1 MIIDIIIAVVA
12 LFALVLGWRR
22 GFVVQLCQLVGLYI
36 AILIAPEFAGEIGAT
51 FSDDP
56 GLAYIVGFAIII
68 VGTWLVV
75 WILAPLL
82 RKMLFCDFLRNV
94 DSLMGATLAIATLFI
109 ITSVGCS
116 LFRTANIGE
125 VRTEKIL
132 ELGAQGLSPEE
143 QEAYIEKLENK
154 DVSMREY
161 FDAKYI
167 DYDTLNESRL
177 FGPLASIGDTL
188 CPGLDDFKA
197 EMMEIA
203 VTIATADER
212 G

>member
-1 MIIDIIIAVVA
+1 MIIDIIIAIVA
-12 LFALVLGWRR
+12 LVALVMGWRR
-22 GFVVQLCQLVGLYI
+22 GFVVQLCQLVALYI
-36 AILIAPEFAGEIGAT
+36 AILIAPEFAGQIGAS

-56 GLAYIVGFAIII
+56 GLAYIIGFVIII

-75 WILAPLL
+75 WIIAPLL
-82 RKMLFCDFLRNV
+82 RKILFWDFLRNV
-94 DSLMGATLAIATLFI
+94 DSLLGAVLALVAMVV

-125 VRTEKIL
+125 VRTDKLL
-132 ELGAQGLSPEE
+132 ELGAQNLSPEE
-143 QEAYIEKLENK
+143 RAEYVEKIENK
-154 DVSMREY
+154 DISMREY
-161 FDAKYI
+161 FESRYI

-177 FGPLASIGDTL
+177 FMPLASMGDTL
-188 CPGLDDFKA
+188 CPGLDDFKE

-203 VTIATADER
+203 VNIAADER

>member
-1 MIIDIIIAVVA
+1 MIIDIIIAIVA
-12 LFALVLGWRR
+12 LVALVMGWRR
-22 GFVVQLCQLVGLYI
+22 GFVVQLCQLVALYI
-36 AILIAPEFAGEIGAT
+36 AILIAPEFAGQIGAS

-56 GLAYIVGFAIII
+56 GLAYIIGFVIII

-75 WILAPLL
+75 WIIAPLL
-82 RKMLFCDFLRNV
+82 RKILFWDFLRNV
-94 DSLMGATLAIATLFI
+94 DSLLGAVLALVAMVV

-125 VRTEKIL
+125 VRTDKLL
-132 ELGAQGLSPEE
+132 ELGAQNLSPKERAE
-143 QEAYIEKLENK
+143 YVEKIENK
-154 DVSMREY
+154 DISMREY
-161 FDAKYI
+161 FESRYI

-177 FGPLASIGDTL
+177 FMPLASMGDTL
-188 CPGLDDFKA
+188 CPGLDDFKE

-203 VTIATADER
+203 VNIAADER

>member
-1 MIIDIIIAVVA
+1 MIIDIIIAIVAIVA
-12 LFALVLGWRR
+12 LVMGWRR
-22 GFVVQLCQLVGLYI
+22 GFVVQLCQLVALYI
-36 AILIAPEFAGEIGAT
+36 AILIAPEFAGQIGAS

-56 GLAYIVGFAIII
+56 GLAYIIGFVIII

-75 WILAPLL
+75 WIIAPLL
-82 RKMLFCDFLRNV
+82 RKILFWDFLRNV
-94 DSLMGATLAIATLFI
+94 DSLLGAVLALVAMVV

-125 VRTEKIL
+125 VRTDKLL
-132 ELGAQGLSPEE
+132 ELGAQNLSPEE
-143 QEAYIEKLENK
+143 RAEYVEKIENK
-154 DVSMREY
+154 DISMREY
-161 FDAKYI
+161 FESRYI

-177 FGPLASIGDTL
+177 FMPLASMGDTL
-188 CPGLDDFKA
+188 CPGLDDFKE

-203 VTIATADER
+203 VNIAADER

>member
-1 MIIDIIIAVVA
+1 MIIDIIIAIVA
-12 LFALVLGWRR
+12 LVALVMGWRR
-22 GFVVQLCQLVGLYI
+22 GFVVQLCQLVALYI
-36 AILIAPEFAGEIGAT
+36 AILIAPEFAGQIGAS

-56 GLAYIVGFAIII
+56 GLAYIIGFVIII

-75 WILAPLL
+75 WIIAPLL
-82 RKMLFCDFLRNV
+82 RKILFWDFLRNV
-94 DSLMGATLAIATLFI
+94 DSLLGAVLALVAMVV

-125 VRTEKIL
+125 VRTDKLL
-132 ELGAQGLSPEE
+132 ELGAQNLSPEE
-143 QEAYIEKLENK
+143 RAEYVEKIENK
-154 DVSMREY
+154 DISMREY
-161 FDAKYI
+161 FESRYI

-177 FGPLASIGDTL
+177 FMPLASMGDTL
-188 CPGLDDFKA
+188 CPGLDDFKE

-203 VTIATADER
+203 VNIVADER

>member
-1 MIIDIIIAVVA
+1 MIIDIIIAIVAIVA
-12 LFALVLGWRR
+12 LVMGWRR
-22 GFVVQLCQLVGLYI
+22 GFVVQLCQLVALYI
-36 AILIAPEFAGEIGAT
+36 AILIAPEFAGQIGAS

-56 GLAYIVGFAIII
+56 GLAYIIGFVIII

-75 WILAPLL
+75 WIIAPLL
-82 RKMLFCDFLRNV
+82 RKILFWDFLRNV
-94 DSLMGATLAIATLFI
+94 DSLLGAVLALVAMVV

-125 VRTEKIL
+125 VRTDKLL
-132 ELGAQGLSPEE
+132 ELGAQNLSPKERAE
-143 QEAYIEKLENK
+143 YVEKIENK
-154 DVSMREY
+154 DISMREY
-161 FDAKYI
+161 FESRYI

-177 FGPLASIGDTL
+177 FMPLASMGDTL
-188 CPGLDDFKA
+188 CPGLDDFKE

-203 VTIATADER
+203 VNIAADER

>member
-1 MIIDIIIAVVA
+1 MIIDIIIAIVA
-12 LFALVLGWRR
+12 LVALVMGWRR
-22 GFVVQLCQLVGLYI
+22 GFVVQLCQLVALYI
-36 AILIAPEFAGEIGAT
+36 AILIAPEFAGQIGAS

-56 GLAYIVGFAIII
+56 GLAYIIGFVIII

-75 WILAPLL
+75 WIIAPLL
-82 RKMLFCDFLRNV
+82 RKILFWDFLRNV
-94 DSLMGATLAIATLFI
+94 DSLLGAALALVAMVV

-125 VRTEKIL
+125 VRTDKLL
-132 ELGAQGLSPEE
+132 ELGAQNLSPEE
-143 QEAYIEKLENK
+143 RAEYVEKIENK
-154 DVSMREY
+154 DISMREY
-161 FDAKYI
+161 FESRYI

-177 FGPLASIGDTL
+177 FMPLASMGDTL
-188 CPGLDDFKA
+188 CPGLDDFKE

-203 VTIATADER
+203 VNIAADER

>member
-1 MIIDIIIAVVA
+1 MIIDIIIAIVA

-22 GFVVQLCQLVGLYI
+22 GFVAQLCQLVCLYI
-36 AILIAPEFAGEIGAT
+36 AILIAPEFAGEIGAS

-56 GLAYIVGFAIII
+56 GLAYIVGFVIII

-75 WILAPLL
+75 WIIAPLL
-82 RKMLFCDFLRNV
+82 RKILFWDFLRNV
-94 DSLMGATLAIATLFI
+94 DSLMGAALAVVTLFV

-125 VRTEKIL
+125 VRTDKLL
-132 ELGAQGLSPEE
+132 ELGAQNLSPEE
-143 QEAYIEKLENK
+143 REEYVEKIENK

-161 FDAKYI
+161 FEAKYI

-177 FGPLASIGDTL
+177 FEPLATVGDTL
-188 CPGLDDFKA
+188 CPGLDDFKE

-203 VTIATADER
+203 VNIAATER